1 LNTIGNIHNLG
12 CITALQ
18 RRAAALALGSRRCS
32 GALLQR
38 AAHPKFSTRFSAAA
52 HPKTQWFSAAAQR
65 CSASPS
71 LVSLE
76 LCGFNIQGKN
86 TALLDYGERYN
97 FLVSIKN

>member
-52 HPKTQWFSAAAQR
+52 HPKTQWFSTAVLAHPWFPLNFVDSTFKAKT
-65 CSASPS
+65 P
-71 LVSLE
+71 
-76 LCGFNIQGKN
+76 LC
-86 TALLDYGERYN
+86 
-97 FLVSIKN
+97 